1 MRLTDDQNMEIKERC
16 EAALNRLKE
25 LQPKL
30 NAVVTFCDIDE
41 QIEALK
47 DKDPKG
53 RLYGKPIVLKDNIS
67 TKGIRTTASSRI
79 LDNYVPVYDANIVER
94 LKEQG
99 AIIVAKAS
107 MDELGMGGTNKNAYT
122 GKVNNPYDLKRI
134 SGGSSGGSAV
144 LVAAGA
150 VAASI
155 GTDTGDSVR
164 KPAAYNGVIGVKP
177 TYGRIS
183 RYGIIPYASSLDHV
197 GYFTTNVEDA
207 CTMLEV
213 LAGRDDRDMTSS
225 QRPVEAYLNQLDS
238 SLEGKVIGILDN
250 VQEAIQDA
258 QIRENLEDLMK
269 KLEDRGAEI
278 RHVRMPQELMET
290 ILPVYLTIANAEATA
305 NHSNLDG
312 IRFGIREDGESVEE
326 VMMNSRTKGFSA
338 YVRKRFIIG
347 SYSLFVENQDKLFRK
362 AQKIRRLIVDHYRSL
377 FEACDCIIASAAPNV
392 APLENDAADEAMGI
406 EHMVA
411 DNHMQL
417 GNFSGYPS
425 MTLPSGFVDGLP
437 IGVNIT
443 CRPFEEQMMFNI
455 AKAIEE
461 ETGLADNTVEVKA

>member
-183 RYGIIPYASSLDHV
+183 RYGIIPYASS
-197 GYFTTNVEDA
+197 T
-207 CTMLEV
+207 
-213 LAGRDDRDMTSS
+213 
-225 QRPVEAYLNQLDS
+225 
-238 SLEGKVIGILDN
+238 
-250 VQEAIQDA
+250 
-258 QIRENLEDLMK
+258 
-269 KLEDRGAEI
+269 
-278 RHVRMPQELMET
+278 
-290 ILPVYLTIANAEATA
+290 
-305 NHSNLDG
+305 
-312 IRFGIREDGESVEE
+312 
-326 VMMNSRTKGFSA
+326 
-338 YVRKRFIIG
+338 
-347 SYSLFVENQDKLFRK
+347 FV
-362 AQKIRRLIVDHYRSL
+362 
-377 FEACDCIIASAAPNV
+377 
-392 APLENDAADEAMGI
+392 
-406 EHMVA
+406 
-411 DNHMQL
+411 
-417 GNFSGYPS
+417 
-425 MTLPSGFVDGLP
+425 
-437 IGVNIT
+437 
-443 CRPFEEQMMFNI
+443 
-455 AKAIEE
+455 
-461 ETGLADNTVEVKA
+461 VK

>member
-164 KPAAYNGVIGVKP
+164 KPAAYNGAIGVKP
-177 TYGRIS
+177 T
-183 RYGIIPYASSLDHV
+183 
-197 GYFTTNVEDA
+197 
-207 CTMLEV
+207 
-213 LAGRDDRDMTSS
+213 
-225 QRPVEAYLNQLDS
+225 
-238 SLEGKVIGILDN
+238 
-250 VQEAIQDA
+250 
-258 QIRENLEDLMK
+258 
-269 KLEDRGAEI
+269 
-278 RHVRMPQELMET
+278 
-290 ILPVYLTIANAEATA
+290 
-305 NHSNLDG
+305 
-312 IRFGIREDGESVEE
+312 
-326 VMMNSRTKGFSA
+326 
-338 YVRKRFIIG
+338 
-347 SYSLFVENQDKLFRK
+347 
-362 AQKIRRLIVDHYRSL
+362 
-377 FEACDCIIASAAPNV
+377 
-392 APLENDAADEAMGI
+392 
-406 EHMVA
+406 
-411 DNHMQL
+411 
-417 GNFSGYPS
+417 
-425 MTLPSGFVDGLP
+425 
-437 IGVNIT
+437 
-443 CRPFEEQMMFNI
+443 
-455 AKAIEE
+455 
-461 ETGLADNTVEVKA
+461 